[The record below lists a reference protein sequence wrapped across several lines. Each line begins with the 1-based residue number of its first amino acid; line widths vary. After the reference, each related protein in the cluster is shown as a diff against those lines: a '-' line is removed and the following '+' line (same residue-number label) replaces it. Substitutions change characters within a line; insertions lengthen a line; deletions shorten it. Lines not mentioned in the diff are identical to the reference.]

1 MKTIKKSKSKLNLSN
16 NLKPITKEIL
26 NKRLNH
32 GKIKDKLKVKAKT
45 GVGKKI
51 VNKIKNKDK
60 QKAPGKIKIHKK
72 EHLKNRNHG
81 EKAKIKL
88 NKAIQAGKENKPRLK
103 KLNQQ
108 KNLLKIMKKKLEN
121 NNGINNKRFKVQNSK
136 NPVRS
141 KTPKARKE
149 VDSKIKIIGK
159 VATINNKIATEVE
172 SKDILM
178 QRDMDINKLKAKN
191 FDCCNENKLYLIGSK
206 II

>member
-1 MKTIKKSKSKLNLSN
+1 MKKKKKLKKLNTLKKSKSKLNLSN

-26 NKRLNH
+26 NH

-45 GVGKKI
+45 LGKKI

-103 KLNQQ
+103 KLNQ
-108 KNLLKIMKKKLEN
+108 
-121 NNGINNKRFKVQNSK
+121 
-136 NPVRS
+136 
-141 KTPKARKE
+141 
-149 VDSKIKIIGK
+149 
-159 VATINNKIATEVE
+159 
-172 SKDILM
+172 
-178 QRDMDINKLKAKN
+178 
-191 FDCCNENKLYLIGSK
+191 
-206 II
+206 